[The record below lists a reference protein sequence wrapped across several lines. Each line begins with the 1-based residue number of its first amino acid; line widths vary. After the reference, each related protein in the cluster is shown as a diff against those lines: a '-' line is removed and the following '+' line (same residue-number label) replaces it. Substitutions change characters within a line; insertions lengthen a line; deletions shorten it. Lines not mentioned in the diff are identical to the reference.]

1 MNSLLSQ
8 PLTFTLNR
16 KPIFYIRENEV
27 LSANIPISITPSDSF
42 CIPVYTG
49 MEFGGHSVAM
59 LQAQGVD
66 KLANTLQSELDELQD
81 CDYSGWVTEMLKDEI
96 IRCRRFAESLRESM
110 VKHRLCDNCND
121 WVRGGCLSSC
131 SAYSEE
137 QTHAKNTMKSE
148 DKYHCST
155 CHKPYPLANIEVNVG
170 DRVNF
175 LVKQQGDTEPS
186 FAYLIKEGVIT
197 ELKGGCARIACD
209 DGWSEV
215 YSSDKLSHVGAPTIL
230 DIFANGQC
238 ECPSKDGDK

>member
-1 MNSLLSQ
+1 MNNLLSQ

-16 KPIFYIRENEV
+16 EPVFYIRENEV

-49 MEFGGHSVAM
+49 MEFGGHSVAI

-66 KLANTLQSELDELQD
+66 KLANTLQSELEELQD

-96 IRCRRFAESLRESM
+96 IRCRCFAKSLRESV
-110 VKHRLCDNCND
+110 VKNRLCDNCND
-121 WVRGGCLSSC
+121 WMRGGCLSSC

-137 QTHAKNTMKSE
+137 QTHAKNTMKSD

-175 LVKQQGDTEPS
+175 LVKQQSDTDPS
-186 FAYLIKEGVIT
+186 LAYLIKEGVIT

-209 DGWSEV
+209 DGYSEI
-215 YSSDKLSHVGAPTIL
+215 YFSDKLSHVGAPTIL